1 MKGRRLELAVAVILA
16 AVWGAVLAALH
27 WDGGLRTLERIEATA
42 TDLRMAFRGTRTP
55 PDRVTVVAIDDE
67 TVRAD
72 GSYPVSRATL
82 AQIIDAVAALGP
94 SAVAVDLLL
103 VDPGNAAED
112 ARLAQ
117 ALGRVPSVIAAA
129 AVYAGGTQTI
139 AATGNA
145 ALDRIPRAERFLLP
159 LPQFAAAAA
168 VGVVNVG
175 TDDAGRPRFFPMLF
189 RTEDRIEASLPL
201 RAAALGVGAVP
212 DVGPDGV
219 TIDGRIVR
227 TDLGHILPINF
238 YGPRGTIRT
247 VSAAS
252 LLRGDVAAADIE
264 GRVVVIGAT
273 VTGGGDVFPT
283 PFDPVLPGVEVI
295 ATAVTQLM
303 AGDGLV
309 RTPGTR
315 RVDAAVAVVL
325 PALLVALLWW
335 RRSVM
340 GIFAM
345 LGVMLAWLA
354 ANAAAFAQGIWF
366 GAALPLAAALPPL
379 VVFALA
385 QIWLA
390 RRSSQHF
397 AAQSRALQRFHAPAL
412 AELLV
417 RDPGFLAKPVEQQ
430 AAVIFIDLSGFTGLS
445 EVMGPTAVRELL
457 NGYYA
462 RIEEPVAARG
472 GAITNFMG
480 DGAMIVFG
488 LPEPRPGMASKCID
502 CCAGLAEA
510 TRSWIETLPPATASL
525 IGFKI
530 GAHLGAVVLSRL
542 GGGSQ
547 QQITAT
553 GDTVNTASRLM
564 EVAAGRS
571 FELAVS
577 NDLLQAAGSGTV
589 LHRSGILEG
598 PFEASIRGRTGA
610 MQVWLWRSDPP
621 EP

>member
-1 MKGRRLELAVAVILA
+1 MKGRRLELAIAVILA

-67 TVRAD
+67 TVRVD

-112 ARLAQ
+112 ARLAH

-252 LLRGDVAAADIE
+252 LLRGDVASADIE

-303 AGDGLV
+303 AGDGLI

-417 RDPGFLAKPVEQQ
+417 RDPGFLARPVEQQ

-445 EVMGPTAVRELL
+445 EAMGAAAVRELL

-462 RIEEPVAARG
+462 RIEEPVASRG

-510 TRSWIETLPPATASL
+510 TRSWIETLPRATASL

-564 EVAAGRS
+564 EVAAGQG
-571 FELAVS
+571 FEVAVS
-577 NDLLQAAGSGTV
+577 DELMRAAGSETV
-589 LHRSGILEG
+589 MQRSGTLSG
-598 PFEASIRGRTGA
+598 PREASIRGRTGA
-610 MQVWLWRSDPP
+610 MQVWLWRSEPP
-621 EP
+621 QP

>member
-16 AVWGAVLAALH
+16 AVWGAVLATLH
-27 WDGGLRTLERIEATA
+27 WDGGLRTLERIEAAA

-55 PDRVTVVAIDDE
+55 PGRVTVVAIDDE

-82 AQIIDAVAALGP
+82 AKIIDVVAALRP

-103 VDPGNAAED
+103 VDPGDAADD

-139 AATGNA
+139 VGTGNA

-159 LPQFAAAAA
+159 LPQFAGKAA

-227 TDLGHILPINF
+227 TDFGHILPINF

-252 LLRGDVAAADIE
+252 LLRGDVASADIE

-325 PALLVALLWW
+325 PAMLVALLWW

-345 LGVMLAWLA
+345 LGVILAWLA

-366 GAALPLAAALPPL
+366 SAALPLAAALPPL

-385 QIWLA
+385 QIWLG
-390 RRSSQHF
+390 RRSTQHY

-417 RDPGFLAKPVEQQ
+417 KDSGFLARPVEQQ

-445 EVMGPTAVRELL
+445 EAIGAAAVREML
-457 NGYYA
+457 NAYYSL
-462 RIEEPVAARG
+462 IEEPVAARG

-488 LPEPRPGMASKCID
+488 LPEPRPDMAWQAID

-510 TRSWIETLPPATASL
+510 TRGWIESLPRATASL

-564 EVAAGRS
+564 EVAAGRG
-571 FELAVS
+571 FELAMS
-577 NDLLQAAGSGTV
+577 NDLLQAAGRDNALHQSG
-589 LHRSGILEG
+589 LLRG
-598 PFEASIRGRTGA
+598 PVNASIRGRSVEIE
-610 MQVWLWRSDPP
+610 VWLWRGGLSQP
-621 EP
+621 

>member
-1 MKGRRLELAVAVILA
+1 MKGRRLELAIAVILA

-67 TVRAD
+67 TVRVD

-103 VDPGNAAED
+103 VDPGNAVED

-252 LLRGDVAAADIE
+252 LLRGDVASADIE

-303 AGDGLV
+303 AGDGLI

-417 RDPGFLAKPVEQQ
+417 RDPGFLARACR
-430 AAVIFIDLSGFTGLS
+430 AAGGGHLHRSVRLHRAERGHGRSGRPGIAQRLLRADRGARRGAWRRHHQFHGRWRHDRLRPAGAAARHGI
-445 EVMGPTAVRELL
+445 EVHRLL
-457 NGYYA
+457 RRPCRGDPQLDRDTSA
-462 RIEEPVAARG
+462 CDGFAHRLQDRRTSWRRGAVAARWRQPAADHRDRRYREYG
-472 GAITNFMG
+472 QPP
-480 DGAMIVFG
+480 DGSC
-488 LPEPRPGMASKCID
+488 RR
-502 CCAGLAEA
+502 
-510 TRSWIETLPPATASL
+510 TRL
-525 IGFKI
+525 
-530 GAHLGAVVLSRL
+530 
-542 GGGSQ
+542 
-547 QQITAT
+547 
-553 GDTVNTASRLM
+553 
-564 EVAAGRS
+564 
-571 FELAVS
+571 
-577 NDLLQAAGSGTV
+577 
-589 LHRSGILEG
+589 
-598 PFEASIRGRTGA
+598 RGR
-610 MQVWLWRSDPP
+610 R
-621 EP
+621 ER

>member
-1 MKGRRLELAVAVILA
+1 
-16 AVWGAVLAALH
+16 
-27 WDGGLRTLERIEATA
+27 
-42 TDLRMAFRGTRTP
+42 
-55 PDRVTVVAIDDE
+55 
-67 TVRAD
+67 
-72 GSYPVSRATL
+72 
-82 AQIIDAVAALGP
+82 
-94 SAVAVDLLL
+94 
-103 VDPGNAAED
+103 
-112 ARLAQ
+112 
-117 ALGRVPSVIAAA
+117 
-129 AVYAGGTQTI
+129 
-139 AATGNA
+139 
-145 ALDRIPRAERFLLP
+145 
-159 LPQFAAAAA
+159 
-168 VGVVNVG
+168 
-175 TDDAGRPRFFPMLF
+175 
-189 RTEDRIEASLPL
+189 
-201 RAAALGVGAVP
+201 
-212 DVGPDGV
+212 
-219 TIDGRIVR
+219 
-227 TDLGHILPINF
+227 
-238 YGPRGTIRT
+238 
-247 VSAAS
+247 
-252 LLRGDVAAADIE
+252 
-264 GRVVVIGAT
+264 VVVIGAT

-303 AGDGLV
+303 AGDGLI

-345 LGVMLAWLA
+345 LGVILAWLA

-417 RDPGFLAKPVEQQ
+417 RDPGFLARPVEQQ

-445 EVMGPTAVRELL
+445 EAMGAAAVRELL

-462 RIEEPVAARG
+462 RIEEPVASRG

-510 TRSWIETLPPATASL
+510 TRIWIETLPRATASL

-564 EVAAGRS
+564 EVAAGQG
-571 FELAVS
+571 FEVAVS
-577 NDLLQAAGSGTV
+577 DELMRAAGSETV
-589 LHRSGILEG
+589 MQRSGTLSG
-598 PFEASIRGRTGA
+598 PREASIRGRTGA
-610 MQVWLWRSDPP
+610 MQVWLWRSEPP
-621 EP
+621 QP

>member
-1 MKGRRLELAVAVILA
+1 LA
-16 AVWGAVLAALH
+16 
-27 WDGGLRTLERIEATA
+27 RI
-42 TDLRMAFRGTRTP
+42 
-55 PDRVTVVAIDDE
+55 V
-67 TVRAD
+67 
-72 GSYPVSRATL
+72 
-82 AQIIDAVAALGP
+82 DAVASLGP
-94 SAVAVDLLL
+94 RAVAIDLLL
-103 VDPGNAAED
+103 VDPGEAVDD

-117 ALGRVPSVIAAA
+117 ALGRVPGVIAAA
-129 AVYAGGTQTI
+129 AVYAGGTQKI
-139 AATGNA
+139 AAADDA
-145 ALDRIPRAERFLLP
+145 ALDRIPLAERFLLP
-159 LPQFAAAAA
+159 LPQFAGAAS
-168 VGVVNVG
+168 VGIVNVG

-189 RTEDRIEASLPL
+189 RTKDRIEASLPL
-201 RAAALGVGAVP
+201 RAAALGSGAVP

-227 TDLGHILPINF
+227 TDLGNILPINF

-252 LLRGDVAAADIE
+252 LLRGDVPAADID

-309 RTPGTR
+309 RTRDTR
-315 RVDAAVAVVL
+315 RIDAAVAVAL

-335 RRSVM
+335 RRSVV
-340 GIFAM
+340 GILAM
-345 LGVMLAWLA
+345 LAVMLAWLA
-354 ANAAAFAQGIWF
+354 ANTAAFAQGIWF
-366 GAALPLAAALPPL
+366 SAALPMAAALPPL
-379 VVFALA
+379 VIFALA
-385 QIWLA
+385 QIWLG
-390 RRSSQHF
+390 RRSAQHF

-417 RDPGFLAKPVEQQ
+417 KDSGFLARPVEQQ
-430 AAVIFIDLSGFTGLS
+430 AVIIFIDLSGFTGLS
-445 EVMGPTAVRELL
+445 EAVGAAAVREML
-457 NGYYA
+457 NAYYA
-462 RIEEPVAARG
+462 RLEEPVVARG

-488 LPEPRPGMASKCID
+488 LPEPRPDMAAQAVA

-510 TRSWIETLPPATASL
+510 TRIWIASLPPGIASL

-530 GAHLGAVVLSRL
+530 GAHLGPVVLSRL
-542 GGGSQ
+542 GGGSH

-564 EVAAGRS
+564 EVAAGKG

-577 NDLLQAAGSGTV
+577 DDLMRAAGTATA
-589 LHRSGILEG
+589 LHRSGTLSG
-598 PFEASIRGRTGA
+598 PFAASIRGRSGEID
-610 MQVWLWRSDPP
+610 VWLWRGGLSRA
-621 EP
+621 

>member
-1 MKGRRLELAVAVILA
+1 MKGRRLELAIAVILA

-67 TVRAD
+67 TVRVD

-252 LLRGDVAAADIE
+252 LLRGDVASADIE

-303 AGDGLV
+303 AGDGLI

-417 RDPGFLAKPVEQQ
+417 RDPGFLARPVEQQ

-445 EVMGPTAVRELL
+445 EAMGAAAVRELL

-510 TRSWIETLPPATASL
+510 TRSWIETLPRATASL

-564 EVAAGRS
+564 EVAAGQG
-571 FELAVS
+571 FEVAVS
-577 NDLLQAAGSGTV
+577 DDLMRAAGSETV
-589 LHRSGILEG
+589 MQRSGTLSG
-598 PFEASIRGRTGA
+598 PREASIRGRTGA
-610 MQVWLWRSDPP
+610 MQVWLWRSEPP
-621 EP
+621 QP

>member
-1 MKGRRLELAVAVILA
+1 MKGRRLELAIAVILA

-67 TVRAD
+67 TVRVD

-103 VDPGNAAED
+103 VDPGNAVED

-252 LLRGDVAAADIE
+252 LLRGDVASADIE

-303 AGDGLV
+303 AGDGLM

-417 RDPGFLAKPVEQQ
+417 RDPGFLARPVEQQ

-445 EVMGPTAVRELL
+445 EAMGAAAVRELL

-488 LPEPRPGMASKCID
+488 LPEPRPGMASKCHRLLRRPCRGD
-502 CCAGLAEA
+502 PQLDRDTSACD
-510 TRSWIETLPPATASL
+510 
-525 IGFKI
+525 GF
-530 GAHLGAVVLSRL
+530 AHRLQDRRTSRL
-542 GGGSQ
+542 PWCCPGS
-547 QQITAT
+547 
-553 GDTVNTASRLM
+553 
-564 EVAAGRS
+564 VAAASSRS
-571 FELAVS
+571 PRPA
-577 NDLLQAAGSGTV
+577 
-589 LHRSGILEG
+589 I
-598 PFEASIRGRTGA
+598 PSIRPA
-610 MQVWLWRSDPP
+610 A
-621 EP
+621 

>member
-16 AVWGAVLAALH
+16 AVWGAALAALQ

-42 TDLRMAFRGTRTP
+42 TDLRMAFRGPRTP
-55 PDRVTVVAIDDE
+55 PDRVIVVAIDDE

-82 AQIIDAVAALGP
+82 AQIIDVIAALRP
-94 SAVAVDLLL
+94 SAVALDLLL
-103 VDPGNAAED
+103 VESGDAAED
-112 ARLAQ
+112 AHLAQ

-129 AVYAGGTQTI
+129 AVYAGGTQMI

-159 LPQFAAAAA
+159 LPQFADKAA
-168 VGVVNVG
+168 VGIVNVG

-201 RAAALGVGAVP
+201 RAAALGVGTVP

-219 TIDGRIVR
+219 TMDGRLVR

-247 VSAAS
+247 VSAAN
-252 LLRGDVAAADIE
+252 LMRGDVAPADIE

-303 AGDGLV
+303 AGDGLL

-325 PALLVALLWW
+325 PVLLVALLWW

-340 GIFAM
+340 GISAM
-345 LGVMLAWLA
+345 LVVILAWLI
-354 ANAAAFAQGIWF
+354 ANAAAFAQGFWF
-366 GAALPLAAALPPL
+366 SAALPLAAALPPL

-390 RRSSQHF
+390 RRSTQHF

-417 RDPGFLAKPVEQQ
+417 KDSGFLARPVEQQ

-445 EVMGPTAVRELL
+445 EAMGAAAVRELL

-462 RIEEPVAARG
+462 RIEEPVAKRG

-488 LPEPRPGMASKCID
+488 LPEPRPGMASQAID
-502 CCAGLAEA
+502 CCAGLAAA
-510 TRSWIETLPPATASL
+510 THSWIATLPPATAAL

-564 EVAAGRS
+564 EVAAGHG

-577 NDLLQAAGSGTV
+577 DDLMRAAGSETV
-589 LHRSGILEG
+589 LQRSGTLSG
-598 PFEASIRGRTGA
+598 PREASIRGRTGA
-610 MQVWLWRSDPP
+610 MQVWLWRRGPP

>member
-1 MKGRRLELAVAVILA
+1 MKGRRLELAIAVILA

-67 TVRAD
+67 TVRVD

-112 ARLAQ
+112 ARLAR

-252 LLRGDVAAADIE
+252 LLRGDVASADIE

-303 AGDGLV
+303 AGDGLI

-417 RDPGFLAKPVEQQ
+417 RDPGFLARPVEQQ

-445 EVMGPTAVRELL
+445 EAMGAAAVRELL

-462 RIEEPVAARG
+462 RIEEPVASRG

-510 TRSWIETLPPATASL
+510 TRSWIETLPRATASL

-564 EVAAGRS
+564 EVAAGQG
-571 FELAVS
+571 FEVAVS
-577 NDLLQAAGSGTV
+577 DDLMRAAGSETV
-589 LHRSGILEG
+589 MQRSGTLSG
-598 PFEASIRGRTGA
+598 PREASIRGRTGA
-610 MQVWLWRSDPP
+610 MQVWLWRSEPP
-621 EP
+621 QP

>member
-82 AQIIDAVAALGP
+82 ARIVDAVAAHRP
-94 SAVAVDLLL
+94 SAIAVDLLL
-103 VDPGNAAED
+103 VDPGNAVDD

-139 AATGNA
+139 AGTGNA

-159 LPQFAAAAA
+159 LPQFADKAA
-168 VGVVNVG
+168 VGIVNVG

-227 TDLGHILPINF
+227 TDLGHILPISF

-252 LLRGDVAAADIE
+252 LLRGDVASADIE

-309 RTPGTR
+309 RTLGTR

-345 LGVMLAWLA
+345 LGVILAWLA
-354 ANAAAFAQGIWF
+354 ANVAAFAQGIWF
-366 GAALPLAAALPPL
+366 SAALPLAAALPPL

-385 QIWLA
+385 QIWLG
-390 RRSSQHF
+390 RRSTQHF

-417 RDPGFLAKPVEQQ
+417 KDSGFLARPVEQQ

-445 EVMGPTAVRELL
+445 EAIGAAAVREML
-457 NGYYA
+457 NAYYA
-462 RIEEPVAARG
+462 RLEEPVAARG

-488 LPEPRPGMASKCID
+488 LPEPRPDMASQAID

-510 TRSWIETLPPATASL
+510 TRSWIESLPRAVALL
-525 IGFKI
+525 IGFKL
-530 GAHLGAVVLSRL
+530 GAHLGSVVLSRL

-564 EVAAGRS
+564 EVAAGKG

-577 NDLLQAAGSGTV
+577 NDLLQAAGNGTV
-589 LHRSGILEG
+589 LHRSGTLNGPLEAG
-598 PFEASIRGRTGA
+598 IRGRTGTIR
-610 MQVWLWRSDPP
+610 VWLWRSGPP
-621 EP
+621 KP

>member
-82 AQIIDAVAALGP
+82 ARIVDAVAAHRP
-94 SAVAVDLLL
+94 SAIAVDLLL
-103 VDPGNAAED
+103 VDPGNAMED

-159 LPQFAAAAA
+159 LPQFADKAA
-168 VGVVNVG
+168 VGIVNVG

-227 TDLGHILPINF
+227 TDLGHILPISF

-252 LLRGDVAAADIE
+252 LLRGDVASADIE

-309 RTPGTR
+309 RTLGTR
-315 RVDAAVAVVL
+315 RLDAAVAVVL

-345 LGVMLAWLA
+345 LGVILAWLA
-354 ANAAAFAQGIWF
+354 ANVAAFAQGIWF
-366 GAALPLAAALPPL
+366 SAALPLAAALPPL

-385 QIWLA
+385 QIWLG
-390 RRSSQHF
+390 RRSTQHF

-417 RDPGFLAKPVEQQ
+417 KDSGFLARPVEQQ

-445 EVMGPTAVRELL
+445 EALGAAAVREML
-457 NGYYA
+457 NAFYA
-462 RIEEPVAARG
+462 RLEEPVAARG

-488 LPEPRPGMASKCID
+488 LPEPRPDMASQAID

-510 TRSWIETLPPATASL
+510 TRGWIESLPRATASL

-530 GAHLGAVVLSRL
+530 GAHLGSVVLSRL

-564 EVAAGRS
+564 EVAAGKG

-577 NDLLQAAGSGTV
+577 NDLLQAAGNGTV
-589 LHRSGILEG
+589 LHRSGTLNGPLEAG
-598 PFEASIRGRTGA
+598 IRGRTGTIR
-610 MQVWLWRSDPP
+610 VWLWRSGPP
-621 EP
+621 KP